1 MKIEDNEKKIK
12 LAEQQG
18 KTLNDAADYMK
29 GMDNHVETEVDDY
42 IITVV
47 SEEAEGTYQL
57 KDGELKWH
65 VPPKEFNTHMEI
77 LVRDKNDKRFIPG
90 LDIKGKIFNEAKEL
104 VQEEKFPIFWHPF
117 LNHYGANFKI
127 PKAGKY
133 TVEVHIPA
141 PTFPRH
147 DEIKGKR
154 FGKDVRVTLGPISL
168 EAGRKPHG
176 PE

>member
-18 KTLNDAADYMK
+18 KALGAAADYMK
-29 GMDNHVETEVDDY
+29 NMDNYVEKEVHDY
-42 IITVV
+42 IVSVV
-47 SEEAEGTYQL
+47 SEEAEGTYQFQ
-57 KDGELKWH
+57 DGELKWH
-65 VPPKEFNTHMEI
+65 VPPKDFNTHMEI
-77 LVRDKNDKRFIPG
+77 LVRDKHDKRFLPG
-90 LDIKGKIFNEAKEL
+90 LKISAKVFDEDNQL
-104 VQEEKFPIFWHPF
+104 VEEKDFPFFWHPF

-127 PKAGKY
+127 PKEGEY
-133 TVEVHIPA
+133 TVEVNFPA
-141 PTFPRH
+141 PEFPRH

-154 FGKDVRVTLGPISL
+154 FEKGVSEKFGPLTL